1 MRPPKTPPK
10 TPRHRARARAPRH
23 AGRGLVLI
31 DVLISV
37 LVFSVGVLA
46 IVAMQ
51 SVAAQQSSQAKY
63 RADATM
69 LANALISRMWLTD
82 RTVATLTDNFATGE
96 AGYDEWLATVEDT
109 LPGAA
114 DNPPEVTVDSV
125 PGGAG
130 AQPTARVTVLV
141 QWKLPSAPDADP
153 PNQLTMVTQ
162 IR

>member
-1 MRPPKTPPK
+1 MQAQRPVRSRAFARRPLHMR
-10 TPRHRARARAPRH
+10 RQ
-23 AGRGLVLI
+23 GRGLVLI

-51 SVAAQQSSQAKY
+51 AVAAQQSSQAKY

-82 RTVATLTDNFATGE
+82 RTVATLTDTFSTGE
-96 AGYDEWLATVEDT
+96 AGYDEWLATVEEA
-109 LPGAA
+109 LPGAT

-125 PGGAG
+125 AGGAG
-130 AQPTARVTVLV
+130 APPTARVTVLV
-141 QWKLPSAPDADP
+141 QWKPPSAPAADP

>member
-1 MRPPKTPPK
+1 MRPLQ
-10 TPRHRARARAPRH
+10 TPRHRARAQASRRT
-23 AGRGLVLI
+23 GRGLVLI

-96 AGYDEWLATVEDT
+96 AGYDEWLATVQDT

-114 DNPPEVTVDSV
+114 DNPPEVTVESV
-125 PGGAG
+125 AGGAG